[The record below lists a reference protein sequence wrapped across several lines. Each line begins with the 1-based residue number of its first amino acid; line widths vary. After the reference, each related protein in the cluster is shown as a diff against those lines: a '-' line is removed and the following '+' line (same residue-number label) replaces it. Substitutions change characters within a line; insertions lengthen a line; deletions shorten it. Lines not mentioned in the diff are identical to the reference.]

1 MYQWTVLHDS
11 FLWIVGICLGHGSRY
26 QCNTPAPRPTKTP
39 AQEWRGLFLA
49 WKTLEKYCYSH
60 YYYKILQVC
69 LLREY
74 FVVIVVAV
82 VAVVLVL
89 VLVFI
94 VVVIYYHYLLLLLF
108 GIIVIT
114 TTITMIVIIMT
125 IILVVARGRCRSYHC
140 IVNTGSARESQQP
153 LKTWIFC
160 VQPSN
165 RWVLAVVQTCG
176 SDAWPSETMGLSGT
190 MLSQCFKWSF
200 IMFPILNWL
209 FTRFHSVHFGFS
221 DLPLPVWSF
230 GL

>member
-1 MYQWTVLHDS
+1 MIHFFELLEFALAMDQDT
-11 FLWIVGICLGHGSRY
+11 
-26 QCNTPAPRPTKTP
+26 NATPPRQGQPRHQHRSD
-39 AQEWRGLFLA
+39 AAFSWLE
-49 WKTLEKYCYSH
+49 KTLEKYCYSH

-74 FVVIVVAV
+74 FVVIVVAVVAV

-140 IVNTGSARESQQP
+140 IVNTGSARESQRP

-176 SDAWPSETMGLSGT
+176 SDA
-190 MLSQCFKWSF
+190 
-200 IMFPILNWL
+200 
-209 FTRFHSVHFGFS
+209 
-221 DLPLPVWSF
+221 
-230 GL
+230 